1 MDTLKTASF
10 GTLFQ
15 VTFLVAGAF
24 QVAAFLLSLL
34 FTVLAP
40 AGFNLNGRPAQN
52 VGEAIMVIV
61 IMLVAGMLM
70 NAAISAGGSGLW
82 LLVRKLLFKKPSPA
96 SVF

>member
-1 MDTLKTASF
+1 MDTLRTASF

-15 VTFLVAGAF
+15 VTFLVAATF

-34 FTVLAP
+34 FAILAP
-40 AGFNLNGRPAQN
+40 GGFNLNGRPAQN
-52 VGEAIMVIV
+52 VGEAIIVIV
-61 IMLVAGMLM
+61 MMLVAGMLM